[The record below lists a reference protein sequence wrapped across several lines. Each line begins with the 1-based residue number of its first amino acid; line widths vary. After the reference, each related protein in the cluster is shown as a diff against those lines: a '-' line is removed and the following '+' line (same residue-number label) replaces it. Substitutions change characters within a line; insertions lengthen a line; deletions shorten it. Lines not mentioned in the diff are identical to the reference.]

1 MIKTINL
8 NGREISYDLEYKNV
22 KNINLRIKADQS
34 IYMSANHRVSDKIIE
49 EFLRSKAEYIL
60 KALDHYA
67 EIAKYA
73 PKPKQYIDGESFRI
87 LGHDLRLKVVQ
98 GKRNTVESDESYITL
113 TVKDS
118 CNTELKKKTMDKWIK
133 SNCKEVLLA
142 VCESV
147 YPKFQK
153 YGVEF
158 PELRFRNMVSRWGSC
173 QPKRKILTFN
183 ISLVEAPL
191 SCIEYVVTH
200 EFTHFLQP
208 NHSKKFY
215 NQLAMFMPDWQE
227 RKKVL
232 EKNNCY
238 VEQEFKM
245 KKIIK
250 NAIQCKLC
258 GDIIESTDRH
268 NYVEC
273 KCGAC
278 AVDGGHD
285 YLRRTFKE
293 QNCYIELSITEEKV

>member
-1 MIKTINL
+1 MIKTVNL
-8 NGREISYDLEYKNV
+8 NGRKISYNYEQKNV

-34 IYMSANHRVSDKIIE
+34 IYVSANFSVTDDIIE
-49 EFLRSKAEYIL
+49 EFFKSKSDYIL

-67 EIAKYA
+67 NIAKYA

-87 LGHDLRLKVVQ
+87 LGHDRRLKVVQ
-98 GKRNTVESDESYITL
+98 RKRNIVDSDEAYITL
-113 TVKDS
+113 TVKDVT
-118 CNTELKKKTMDKWIK
+118 NFELKKKIMDKWLK
-133 SNCKEVLLA
+133 NYCKEVLLA

-153 YGVEF
+153 YGIDF

-215 NQLAMFMPDWQE
+215 NQLAMFVPDWQE

-238 VEQEFKM
+238 VE
-245 KKIIK
+245 
-250 NAIQCKLC
+250 
-258 GDIIESTDRH
+258 
-268 NYVEC
+268 
-273 KCGAC
+273 
-278 AVDGGHD
+278 
-285 YLRRTFKE
+285 
-293 QNCYIELSITEEKV
+293 

>member
-1 MIKTINL
+1 MIKTVNL
-8 NGREISYDLEYKNV
+8 NGRKISYNYEQMNV

-34 IYMSANHRVSDKIIE
+34 IYVSANFSVTDHIIE
-49 EFLRSKAEYIL
+49 EFFKSKADYIL
-60 KALDHYA
+60 KALNHYA
-67 EIAKYA
+67 NIAKYA

-87 LGHDLRLKVVQ
+87 LGHDRRLKVVQ
-98 GKRNTVESDESYITL
+98 GKRNIVESDEAYITL
-113 TVKDS
+113 TVKDVT
-118 CNTELKKKTMDKWIK
+118 NFELKKKIMDKWLK
-133 SNCKEVLLA
+133 NYCKEVLLA

-153 YGVEF
+153 YGIDF

-238 VEQEFKM
+238 VE
-245 KKIIK
+245 
-250 NAIQCKLC
+250 
-258 GDIIESTDRH
+258 
-268 NYVEC
+268 
-273 KCGAC
+273 
-278 AVDGGHD
+278 
-285 YLRRTFKE
+285 
-293 QNCYIELSITEEKV
+293 

>member
-49 EFLRSKAEYIL
+49 EFLRSKADYIL

-118 CNTELKKKTMDKWIK
+118 CNTELKKKTMDKWTK
-133 SNCKEVLLA
+133 NNCKEVLLA

-232 EKNNCY
+232 EKNNY
-238 VEQEFKM
+238 FVE
-245 KKIIK
+245 
-250 NAIQCKLC
+250 
-258 GDIIESTDRH
+258 
-268 NYVEC
+268 
-273 KCGAC
+273 
-278 AVDGGHD
+278 
-285 YLRRTFKE
+285 
-293 QNCYIELSITEEKV
+293 